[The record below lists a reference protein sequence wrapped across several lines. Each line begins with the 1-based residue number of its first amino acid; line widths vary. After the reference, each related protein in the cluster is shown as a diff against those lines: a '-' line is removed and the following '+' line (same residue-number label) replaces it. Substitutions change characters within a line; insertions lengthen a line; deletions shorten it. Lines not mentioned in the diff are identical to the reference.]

1 VSGATAGLPAPGPG
15 STSSDL
21 LPILVAGL
29 AATALL
35 AVVAR
40 QRMLRTHLAAVPK
53 APEQTLAAYRGAPL
67 ADDIV
72 AAAGLRGAITA
83 LRRADDRGDPAGAA
97 GLGVLLE
104 QQGDIHGAL
113 DAYRRADQRGNIHG
127 TLKLGEMLA
136 QQGDRQG
143 AIDAYRR
150 ADERGNALGALNL
163 GRMLAEQGDRQG
175 AIDAFRRARERGD
188 AHVSRA
194 ARAAW
199 LKAIGSE

>member
-1 VSGATAGLPAPGPG
+1 
-15 STSSDL
+15 
-21 LPILVAGL
+21 
-29 AATALL
+29 
-35 AVVAR
+35 
-40 QRMLRTHLAAVPK
+40 
-53 APEQTLAAYRGAPL
+53 
-67 ADDIV
+67 
-72 AAAGLRGAITA
+72 
-83 LRRADDRGDPAGAA
+83 
-97 GLGVLLE
+97 
-104 QQGDIHGAL
+104 
-113 DAYRRADQRGNIHG
+113 
-127 TLKLGEMLA
+127 MLA